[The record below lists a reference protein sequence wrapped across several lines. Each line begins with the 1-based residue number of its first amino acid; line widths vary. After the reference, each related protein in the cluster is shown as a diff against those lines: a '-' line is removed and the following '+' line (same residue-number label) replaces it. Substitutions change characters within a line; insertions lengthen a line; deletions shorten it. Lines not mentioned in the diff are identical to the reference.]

1 MRGLVALLVVAALA
15 RAGRADGPDEPRLT
29 PPATPVEVTPQPQ
42 SAAQPQSA
50 TSAPTVAAQPQSVT
64 PAPTVATPSGDAEEV
79 VPNPPRL
86 RAIIVGAAAGG
97 LFVIGGALGGAA
109 LSRASEQTGN
119 AANPQPYTQAL
130 ADRGAE
136 GQSLAI
142 AAYVFFA
149 AGAAVAIADAVL
161 WVETLRKPR
170 VIKRSVADRLIP
182 LGVRF

>member
-1 MRGLVALLVVAALA
+1 MRGLVALFVVAALA
-15 RAGRADGPDEPRLT
+15 RAGHADGPDEPR
-29 PPATPVEVTPQPQ
+29 PSPQATPQPL
-42 SAAQPQSA
+42 AATPQPLSA
-50 TSAPTVAAQPQSVT
+50 TSATA
-64 PAPTVATPSGDAEEV
+64 APTGGEVEEV

-86 RAIIVGAAAGG
+86 RAILVGAAAGG

-142 AAYVFFA
+142 AAYFFFA

-170 VIKRSVADRLIP
+170 TIKRSVAVRWIP
-182 LGVRF
+182 GGVRF